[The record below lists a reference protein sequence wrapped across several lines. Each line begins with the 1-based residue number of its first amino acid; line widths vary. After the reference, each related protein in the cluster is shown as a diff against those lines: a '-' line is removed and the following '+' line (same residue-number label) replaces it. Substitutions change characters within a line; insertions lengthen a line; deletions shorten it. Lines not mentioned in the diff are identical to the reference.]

1 MAKRTRTGP
10 SPLDNYEV
18 GNILGQGSF
27 AVVKSVTRK
36 KDGERFAMKLVDME
50 LSDAAEVELE
60 RKMLQHIG
68 LHRHIVGLADS
79 FELPG
84 VTAFVVELAE
94 GGEVFDKIC
103 KDGPFSEADA
113 ADVVRQVA
121 LGLAFIHTA
130 GVVHRDLKPENLL
143 LTSKGV
149 VKLADF
155 GLAEWCGPN
164 AKPLTEIAG
173 TAAYMAPEVIAA
185 DDGDGP
191 AYNEQCDVFSL
202 GCVLFSL
209 LAGYQA
215 FDPKSDGD
223 WEKTMERVE
232 KNQWSFTAFP
242 ERWKAVSNPA
252 KQLIRSLLE
261 PKASKRLTA
270 DKVLTQ
276 KWVSGEG
283 VAKEPLPGSDVQ
295 LKHFY
300 HGRRVWREAAEA
312 ATVFAKSPL
321 AAMHAATAGK
331 GKGGGKGKGKASSAK
346 PATSSK
352 SLPPAVLAELKEVFA
367 NFDLDGDGSIDAREM
382 RHAIRALGGTP
393 GDAERLIEQF
403 DVDHD
408 GVMSFDEFTALVQ
421 PLHDNSA
428 AALHA
433 AFDLFDLDGS
443 GDIDRDELSMML
455 RKLGFEWQG
464 AHVFAAADTDG
475 DGKVD
480 FTEFIACFDEA
491 TKKLGGM
498 KRSNTFK
505 AAKTGIAAA
514 KAMGKGKEKAAPPP
528 AKRARR

>member
-1 MAKRTRTGP
+1 MLAWPIRLSCP
-10 SPLDNYEV
+10 ALPPLSWSSQKE
-18 GNILGQGSF
+18 GQ
-27 AVVKSVTRK
+27 
-36 KDGERFAMKLVDME
+36 
-50 LSDAAEVELE
+50 
-60 RKMLQHIG
+60 
-68 LHRHIVGLADS
+68 
-79 FELPG
+79 
-84 VTAFVVELAE
+84 
-94 GGEVFDKIC
+94 VFDKIC

-164 AKPLTEIAG
+164 AKPLTEIVG

-242 ERWKAVSNPA
+242 ERWKVVSNPA

-312 ATVFAKSPL
+312 ATVFAKALSPPCTRQL
-321 AAMHAATAGK
+321 PA
-331 GKGGGKGKGKASSAK
+331 KARAEVREKAK
-346 PATSSK
+346 R
-352 SLPPAVLAELKEVFA
+352 LPPSQQRLPSRSL
-367 NFDLDGDGSIDAREM
+367 LRCWLSSRRCSPTSI
-382 RHAIRALGGTP
+382 
-393 GDAERLIEQF
+393 
-403 DVDHD
+403 
-408 GVMSFDEFTALVQ
+408 
-421 PLHDNSA
+421 
-428 AALHA
+428 
-433 AFDLFDLDGS
+433 
-443 GDIDRDELSMML
+443 
-455 RKLGFEWQG
+455 
-464 AHVFAAADTDG
+464 
-475 DGKVD
+475 
-480 FTEFIACFDEA
+480 
-491 TKKLGGM
+491 
-498 KRSNTFK
+498 
-505 AAKTGIAAA
+505 
-514 KAMGKGKEKAAPPP
+514 
-528 AKRARR
+528 